1 MTCLVSTI
9 LYEEEKNSAIYDIL
23 NVFDS
28 KIKYLFFIFRMDI
41 FIFYIEAFPLSLR
54 YVNIIEYV
62 LSNYLSCT

>member
-28 KIKYLFFIFRMDI
+28 KIKYFFFIFRMDI

-54 YVNIIEYV
+54 
-62 LSNYLSCT
+62 